1 MYKGT
6 HENNLSRMILAE
18 SSIECYMKILIYY
31 YAYMIDYFHAKV
43 NTIKKKIMQGGVHL
57 IYFKIRKKCE
67 ERGISIYRLEK
78 DLGFSP
84 STVIKWKKSIP
95 AADKLK
101 AVADYL
107 NIPIEELLDSEEVK

>member
-31 YAYMIDYFHAKV
+31 YAYMIDYFHVKV